1 MTASGGDVAAADDD
15 GTPRR
20 VRVLVADDHPIVR
33 AGIVGLLAGEPSI
46 EVVGEAG
53 DGAAAVDLAARL
65 RPDVVLMDLRM
76 PVLDG
81 VAATARVLAGGGT
94 RPRVLVLT
102 TYETDDQ
109 ILAAIEAGASGYLI
123 KAAPPAEIVAGI
135 HAVAAGTSPLSPSV
149 ATALVARVREQPV
162 ADAAP
167 AAAVDVRA
175 TAAPAAAPSGPP
187 APAAD
192 APTLTDR
199 ERDVLALVADGL
211 SNPGIGRRLFI
222 GEATVKSH
230 LLRVFAKLEVSDRTR
245 AVTRAMELG
254 LLERPES
261 RRT

>member
-1 MTASGGDVAAADDD
+1 MTASGADAAADDD

-81 VAATARVLAGGGT
+81 VAATARILAGGGT

-109 ILAAIEAGASGYLI
+109 ILGAIEAGAGGYLI

-149 ATALVARVREQPV
+149 ATALVARLREQPV

-175 TAAPAAAPSGPP
+175 TAAPSAPP
-187 APAAD
+187 AD

-254 LLERPES
+254 LLERPAS

>member
-1 MTASGGDVAAADDD
+1 MTGAGPDSAGGVDDVA
-15 GTPRR
+15 R

-53 DGAAAVDLAARL
+53 DGAVAVDLARSL

-81 VAATARVLAGGGT
+81 VAATARILAEGGV
-94 RPRVLVLT
+94 RSRVLVLT

-149 ATALVARVREQPV
+149 ATALVARLREQPSG
-162 ADAAP
+162 DAAT
-167 AAAVDVRA
+167 A
-175 TAAPAAAPSGPP
+175 TAAAAPTAP
-187 APAAD
+187 APAAPAGAPAD
-192 APTLTDR
+192 AVALTDR
-199 ERDVLALVADGL
+199 ERDVLSLVAQGL
-211 SNPGIGRRLFI
+211 SNPAIGRRLFI

-254 LLERPES
+254 LLERPAS
-261 RRT
+261 RPV

>member
-1 MTASGGDVAAADDD
+1 MTGAGAGGAGRDEDAA
-15 GTPRR
+15 R

-53 DGAAAVDLAARL
+53 DGAAAVDLARSL

-81 VAATARVLAGGGT
+81 VAATASILAGDGA
-94 RPRVLVLT
+94 RSRVLVLT
-102 TYETDDQ
+102 TYESDDQ

-149 ATALVARVREQPV
+149 ATALVARLREQP
-162 ADAAP
+162 AAEAAT
-167 AAAVDVRA
+167 AAAVGVAPAPGPTSPAGATPTA
-175 TAAPAAAPSGPP
+175 TAV
-187 APAAD
+187 
-192 APTLTDR
+192 LTDR
-199 ERDVLALVADGL
+199 ERDVLSLVAQGL
-211 SNPGIGRRLFI
+211 SNPAIGRRLFI

-254 LLERPES
+254 LLERPAS
-261 RRT
+261 RPV

>member
-1 MTASGGDVAAADDD
+1 MTGAGPDSAGEVDGVA
-15 GTPRR
+15 R

-53 DGAAAVDLAARL
+53 DGAVAVDLARSL

-81 VAATARVLAGGGT
+81 VAATARILAEGGV
-94 RPRVLVLT
+94 RSRVLVLT

-109 ILAAIEAGASGYLI
+109 ILAAIEAGAGGYLI

-149 ATALVARVREQPV
+149 ATALVARLREQPSGD
-162 ADAAP
+162 AATTTAAAAPIAPAPAPGPAAP
-167 AAAVDVRA
+167 AG
-175 TAAPAAAPSGPP
+175 APAG
-187 APAAD
+187 D
-192 APTLTDR
+192 AVALTDR
-199 ERDVLALVADGL
+199 ERDVLALVAQGL
-211 SNPGIGRRLFI
+211 SNPAIGRRLFI

-254 LLERPES
+254 LLERPAS
-261 RRT
+261 RPM

>member
-1 MTASGGDVAAADDD
+1 MTGAGPDSAGEVDGVA
-15 GTPRR
+15 R

-33 AGIVGLLAGEPSI
+33 AGIVGLLAGEPSV

-53 DGAAAVDLAARL
+53 DGAVAVDLARSL

-81 VAATARVLAGGGT
+81 VAATARILAEGGV
-94 RPRVLVLT
+94 RSRVLVLT

-149 ATALVARVREQPV
+149 ATALVARLREQPSG
-162 ADAAP
+162 DAATT
-167 AAAVDVRA
+167 
-175 TAAPAAAPSGPP
+175 TAAAAPTAP
-187 APAAD
+187 APAAPAGAPAGD
-192 APTLTDR
+192 AVALTDR
-199 ERDVLALVADGL
+199 ERDVLSLVAQGL
-211 SNPGIGRRLFI
+211 SNPAIGRRLFI

-254 LLERPES
+254 LLERPAS
-261 RRT
+261 RPM